1 MGNKLTK
8 EQQSSDNESKEGS
21 SSETSKA
28 MTKEILSELRS
39 KTTIIKDTTI
49 ESGREF
55 HTEETSTYWLP
66 KDDEEQQRL
75 TGQHFAVKELYGGS
89 NLLPSVE
96 KALDFNSEI
105 SILDIG
111 CGSGIWVMD
120 MITDYPNCK
129 YYGCDMV
136 DTTNKNIRLPQFEFA
151 IGNVLKGLP
160 YEDNTFDLVHMRL
173 FVFALREDQWPIVI
187 KELVRV
193 AKPGCIVQV
202 TEVDLKMPNEDL
214 GAYHKLLVAI
224 HAVCEQRSQ
233 NPRIALE
240 LEKMMLENT
249 NTEVLQTE
257 YRTCVMNCQS
267 STAKKFI
274 WDWIE
279 LSKGMLSHIGPILG
293 LNTNEE
299 QKEFIHELRRDL
311 SNLECLV
318 HFNAI
323 AAKKL

>member
-1 MGNKLTK
+1 
-8 EQQSSDNESKEGS
+8 
-21 SSETSKA
+21 

-75 TGQHFAVKELYGGS
+75 TGQHFAVKELYGG
-89 NLLPSVE
+89 
-96 KALDFNSEI
+96 EI

-214 GAYHKLLVAI
+214 GAYHKLLVASNQI
-224 HAVCEQRSQ
+224 
-233 NPRIALE
+233 
-240 LEKMMLENT
+240 
-249 NTEVLQTE
+249 
-257 YRTCVMNCQS
+257 
-267 STAKKFI
+267 FI
-274 WDWIE
+274 YSLLIC
-279 LSKGMLSHIGPILG
+279 
-293 LNTNEE
+293 
-299 QKEFIHELRRDL
+299 
-311 SNLECLV
+311 SNLYIKYMLFV
-318 HFNAI
+318 NKDLKILA
-323 AAKKL
+323 